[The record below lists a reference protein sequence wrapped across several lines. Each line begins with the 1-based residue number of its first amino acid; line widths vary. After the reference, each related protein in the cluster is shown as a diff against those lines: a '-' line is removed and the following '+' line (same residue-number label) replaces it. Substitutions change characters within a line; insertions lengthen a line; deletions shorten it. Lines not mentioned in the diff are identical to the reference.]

1 MVRSAVRVPNEVH
14 EMDQHLPT
22 DDLVDGMGLDG
33 DPFDQ
38 ASPIEPDPP
47 LISDAA
53 HTDRIALRSE
63 EMGSPAQV
71 IVDNPTQHMED
82 DNDIGDRSMPGAFDF
97 QLPTLAEI
105 SDSDNSMSLA
115 DGSMSKSER
124 RSSRLLSFFTGFL
137 KGSGEAERLSTS
149 VTKSVVQ
156 DQIDVDAPEP
166 THDEMVDTISNTTAG
181 IRASARNSTKRS
193 REEEAILPQDTASHI
208 AER

>member
-1 MVRSAVRVPNEVH
+1 MEISTKVGVDESI
-14 EMDQHLPT
+14 QHT
-22 DDLVDGMGLDG
+22 
-33 DPFDQ
+33 
-38 ASPIEPDPP
+38 
-47 LISDAA
+47 
-53 HTDRIALRSE
+53 
-63 EMGSPAQV
+63 
-71 IVDNPTQHMED
+71 ND
-82 DNDIGDRSMPGAFDF
+82 DNDVGNRSMPGAFDF

-105 SDSDNSMSLA
+105 SDSDNSMSMA
-115 DGSMSKSER
+115 DGSRSKSER

-166 THDEMVDTISNTTAG
+166 THDEMIDTIANTTAG
-181 IRASARNSTKRS
+181 IRANARNGTKRS

>member
-1 MVRSAVRVPNEVH
+1 MPNTVH
-14 EMDQHLPT
+14 GLHQQLPLYDLA
-22 DDLVDGMGLDG
+22 DDMHSDGE
-33 DPFDQ
+33 PFYQ
-38 ASPIEPDPP
+38 DPP
-47 LISDAA
+47 FEPEPPFISDEAN
-53 HTDRIALRSE
+53 TDRIALRSE
-63 EMGSPAQV
+63 EMEISTKVG
-71 IVDNPTQHMED
+71 VDESIQHTND
-82 DNDIGDRSMPGAFDF
+82 DNDVGDRSMPGAFDF

-105 SDSDNSMSLA
+105 SDSDNSMSMA
-115 DGSMSKSER
+115 DGSRSKSER

-166 THDEMVDTISNTTAG
+166 THDEMIDTIANTTAG
-181 IRASARNSTKRS
+181 IRANARNGTKRS